1 MPFYTNVN
9 FIVFCWITN
18 AAVAA
23 SAAVGEKH

>member
-9 FIVFCWITN
+9 LIVFLLDYNN

-23 SAAVGEKH
+23 SAAVAR